1 MALIFLMIF
10 YLRPSFAH
18 FNGAQVD
25 MGQHIDLMQRTKSM
39 QDHLAESGSECLPLI
54 RMKTLQT
61 CTPQTGRLNT
71 ATPWP

>member
-39 QDHLAESGSECLPLI
+39 QDHLA
-54 RMKTLQT
+54 
-61 CTPQTGRLNT
+61 
-71 ATPWP
+71 